1 MRFRNLTPQQAENYH
16 AAFVEGRGNS
26 LRCSHCGPLFWE
38 RYRTRKKGLNHYH
51 CCSISC
57 VYQSTAK
64 LFVAGDVF
72 MNTGTCKGLD
82 ARSWKDLYQAAL
94 CESDLNKLPERIA
107 DAETALV
114 MRARD
119 LFYTSAD
126 RFEEEESLDDALCI
140 LHALRSSLKRRPTAV
155 PATNRDSQ
163 SMLSAG

>member
-1 MRFRNLTPQQAENYH
+1 
-16 AAFVEGRGNS
+16 
-26 LRCSHCGPLFWE
+26 
-38 RYRTRKKGLNHYH
+38 
-51 CCSISC
+51 
-57 VYQSTAK
+57 
-64 LFVAGDVF
+64 

-163 SMLSAG
+163 SMLSAA